1 MGGRRQNTNRKR
13 SKKYPS
19 MRGGIPETKELKN
32 LLYAISEAFP
42 LVISVNL
49 TKNTYEMLEYEN
61 YTTKKAATRGVFDDL
76 ITVGASTLD
85 PAHKQKFIET
95 FSRDK
100 LLEAYARGEK
110 KVAYE
115 CRQLK
120 DNGEYGWVKTT
131 VIFLKNDASDDVL
144 QITLAGPIEE
154 QKARE
159 LENYRL
165 RKLMESVI
173 LANYE
178 YVCILDKRTGA
189 VELYAKNENNTHRV
203 PLKGDYDTILK
214 TIRDT
219 LIPKEDRKD
228 YYGNLKLSVLSERMA
243 ENPSYSYRYR
253 LCDTPEMRW
262 REATY
267 NCCTPEG
274 DDILVT
280 VRDVHDEVLAEQV
293 KHAEKLLRR
302 NKERQKLLS
311 GLGLEVVI
319 DHDLLTGHV
328 EVLGETEE
336 LLKRKLIR
344 KNFPQGEIDA
354 GLIHP
359 DDIGMLVKPDDLVKL
374 GDTFSVDFRMKRGD
388 GSFFWCRCQG
398 VVLRDE
404 NGKPY
409 RCLHKLTDVDSQKK
423 SEQKLMY
430 DAQRDS
436 LTGLYNNMTTHTL
449 IENYLA
455 GEGAGLGNALLVLD
469 IDNLKEVNDTLGHK
483 AGDRLIQSLAK
494 VMTSSLRSTDI
505 IGRVGGDEFV
515 VLLKNIES
523 SSNVLE
529 SLYAMKK
536 RIKPLK
542 IDEKT
547 CILPMFSIGVSLY
560 PQDGRTYDELFRHA
574 DAAMYYVKGH
584 GKNGVK
590 LYESAIDSAK

>member
-1 MGGRRQNTNRKR
+1 MNGG
-13 SKKYPS
+13 
-19 MRGGIPETKELKN
+19 MPETKELKN
-32 LLYAISEAFP
+32 LLYAISDAFP

-49 TKNTYEMLEYEN
+49 TKNTYEMLEYHN
-61 YTTKKAATRGVFDDL
+61 FAKKKAAARGVFDDL
-76 ITVGASTLD
+76 VTIGAATID
-85 PAHKQKFIET
+85 PAHRQKFVET

-110 KVAYE
+110 KVSYE

-131 VIFLKNDASDDVL
+131 VIFLKNDNSDDVL
-144 QITLAGPIEE
+144 QITLARPIEE

-178 YVCILDKRTGA
+178 YVCILNKRTGTF
-189 VELYAKNENNTHRV
+189 ELYAKNEINTHRI
-203 PLKGDYDTILK
+203 PLSGDYDAVIK

-219 LIPKEDRKD
+219 LIPEESRKD
-228 YYGNLKLSVLSERMA
+228 YYDNLKLPVLIERMA
-243 ENPSYSYRYR
+243 QNPSYSYRYR

-262 REATY
+262 REVAY
-267 NCCTPEG
+267 SCCTPEG

-293 KHAEKLLRR
+293 KHAEELLRR

-354 GLIHP
+354 GMVHP
-359 DDIGMLVKPDDLVKL
+359 DDVGVLMKRNDVGRT
-374 GDTFSVDFRMKRGD
+374 GDSFSVDFRMKRGD
-388 GSFFWCRCQG
+388 GSFFWCRCQC

-436 LTGLYNNMTTHTL
+436 LTGLYNSMTTYTL

-455 GEGAGLGNALLVLD
+455 GEGAGLGHALLVLD

-494 VMTSSLRSTDI
+494 VMISSLRSTDI

-515 VLLKNIES
+515 VFLKNIES

-529 SLYAMKK
+529 SLYAMKN

-542 IDEKT
+542 INEKT

-574 DAAMYYVKGH
+574 DAAMYYIKGH

>member
-1 MGGRRQNTNRKR
+1 
-13 SKKYPS
+13 
-19 MRGGIPETKELKN
+19 MRGGIPDTNELKN

-42 LVISVNL
+42 LVISANL
-49 TKNTYEMLEYEN
+49 TKNTYKILEYEN
-61 YTTKKAATRGVFDDL
+61 FATKKATESGVFDDL
-76 ITVGASTLD
+76 VTVGVTTID
-85 PAHKQKFIET
+85 PAHRNKFIET

-100 LLEAYARGEK
+100 LLEAYAKGEK

-120 DNGEYGWVKTT
+120 DNGEYGWIKTT
-131 VIFLKNDASDDVL
+131 VIFLKNHDNNEVL
-144 QITLAGPIEE
+144 EITLAGPIEE

-165 RKLMESVI
+165 RKLMESVM

-178 YVCILDKRTGA
+178 YVSILNKRTGTF
-189 VELYAKNENNTHRV
+189 ELSAKNEINTHRV
-203 PLKGDYDTILK
+203 PLRGDYDTVLI
-214 TIRDT
+214 TIRET
-219 LIPKEDRKD
+219 LIPKEDRGD
-228 YYGNLKLSVLSERMA
+228 YYDNLKLAVLIERMA
-243 ENPSYSYRYR
+243 ENPLYSYRYR

-262 REATY
+262 REVTY
-267 NCCTPEG
+267 SNCTPEE
-274 DDILVT
+274 DDILMT
-280 VRDVHDEVLAEQV
+280 VRDVHGEVMAE
-293 KHAEKLLRR
+293 LLNREEETLQR
-302 NKERQKLLS
+302 NKELQKLLN
-311 GLGLEVVI
+311 GLGLEVVL
-319 DHDLLTGHV
+319 DHDLITGHA
-328 EVLGETEE
+328 EVLGETDE
-336 LLKRKLIR
+336 LLKRDLIR
-344 KNFPQGEIDA
+344 ENFPQGEIDA
-354 GLIHP
+354 GMIHP
-359 DDIGMLVKPDDLVKL
+359 DDIGILVKTEDLGKA

-388 GSFFWCRCQG
+388 GSFFWCRCRG

-404 NGKPY
+404 NRKPY
-409 RCLHKLTDVDSQKK
+409 RCLYKLTDIDSQKK

-436 LTGLYNNMTTHTL
+436 LTGLYNNMTTYTL

-455 GEGAGLGNALLVLD
+455 GEGAGLGHALLVLD
-469 IDNLKEVNDTLGHK
+469 IDNLKEVNDSLGHK

-542 IDEKT
+542 VDEKT

-574 DAAMYYVKGH
+574 DAAMYYIKGH
-584 GKNGVK
+584 GKNGIK
-590 LYESAIDSAK
+590 LYESAIDSVK